1 MSTPTRLRRPR
12 TRHTLLLGGSA
23 LVLIGLLLT
32 DPAGGIS
39 TALLGVS
46 LLSNLWAL
54 LLTHISR
61 KGWLDYPEA
70 DMQDL
75 FSRARQSSTGSG
87 LALVAIAII
96 LFGLMGLFGRAAHAQ
111 GLAPPQQAWAHLPT
125 LQAEIRTHWPSHPMP
140 AYFGGLI
147 DHESACPRA
156 SSCWRP
162 TARLRTQR
170 EEGAGLGQLT
180 RAWHPS
186 GALRFDALAEM
197 RDRHP
202 ALRQLD
208 WASIY
213 QRPDLQLR
221 AVVLK
226 SRDDWRAVPQA
237 ADPLQHLAFTDL
249 AYNAGRGRVDRDRR
263 ACALKAGCD
272 PGRWWGHVEHT
283 CTASRAPLYGARG
296 VCDISRHHVA
306 DVIQVRAPRYASAL
320 GGPP

>member
-1 MSTPTRLRRPR
+1 MLKLPRPR
-12 TRHTLLLGGSA
+12 SRHSLLLGGSA
-23 LVLIGLLLT
+23 LVLAVLIAT
-32 DPAGGIS
+32 DPAGGVS

-46 LLSNLWAL
+46 LTTNLLAL

-61 KGWLDYPEA
+61 KGLLDYPEA

-75 FSRARQSSTGSG
+75 FRRARQSSTGSG
-87 LALVAIAII
+87 LALVAISIV
-96 LFGLMGLFGRAAHAQ
+96 LYGLMGLFGRAAHAQ
-111 GLAPPQQAWAHLPT
+111 GLQHPAQALQHLPA
-125 LQAEIRTHWPSHPMP
+125 LQAEIQAHWPSHPMP

-147 DHESACPRA
+147 DHESACPRP

-162 TARLRTQR
+162 SARLRTQR

-180 RAWHPS
+180 RAWAPDGS
-186 GALRFDALAEM
+186 QRFDALAEM
-197 RDRHP
+197 RQRHP
-202 ALRQLD
+202 ALRELD

-221 AVVLK
+221 AIVLK
-226 SRDDWRAVPQA
+226 SRDDWRAIPAA
-237 ADPLQHLAFTDL
+237 ADPEQHLAFTDL

-272 PGRWWGHVEHT
+272 PGRWWGHVEHS

-296 VCDISRHHVA
+296 VCEISRHHVA
-306 DVIQVRAPRYASAL
+306 DVIRTRAPRYASAL
-320 GGPP
+320 RLGGPP